1 MPISLALS
9 FVVPMLGTLL
19 MTGPIFL
26 ATLLLLLIFLML
38 LVVIVALL
46 LLTTTLLATLLL
58 VALFL
63 VITHLIVSMV
73 GDRKTGE
80 RSKRSEQ

>member
-1 MPISLALS
+1 
-9 FVVPMLGTLL
+9 

-38 LVVIVALL
+38 LVVFVALL

-63 VITHLIVSMV
+63 VITHLISLHGWDTEKRPSTQNVPDN
-73 GDRKTGE
+73 DRQKIDPVHL
-80 RSKRSEQ
+80 

>member
-38 LVVIVALL
+38 LVVFVALL

-63 VITHLIVSMV
+63 VITHLISLH
-73 GDRKTGE
+73 GWDRKTGE
-80 RSKRSEQ
+80 RSKRSGQ